1 MKNMTSPA
9 RSSNRRISGLCS
21 VLCVLSVLTVF
32 LTACDKKNDPTPTP
46 TEQDLNDNVA
56 RPTWTVS
63 EDYDYSSSMTA
74 VIAVHQLCGVAL
86 SDSAVGS
93 NDLLA
98 AFIGEEC
105 HGIAAYDDGLFYLY
119 IAGPT
124 GNGQE
129 AISNDQLTIKY
140 WSARYTNLFVTEP
153 IPFVNDT
160 QLGSTAEPY
169 KPVFVTATK

>member
-9 RSSNRRISGLCS
+9 RNSNRRISGLCS

-56 RPTWTVS
+56 RPTWTVP

-124 GNGQE
+124 AN
-129 AISNDQLTIKY
+129 ANANAVTLRY
-140 WSARYTNLFVTEP
+140 YSAHYKNLFEARDAFH
-153 IPFVNDT
+153 FVNDAN
-160 QLGSTAEPY
+160 LGTVAEPLI
-169 KPVFVTATK
+169 PAFVVVK